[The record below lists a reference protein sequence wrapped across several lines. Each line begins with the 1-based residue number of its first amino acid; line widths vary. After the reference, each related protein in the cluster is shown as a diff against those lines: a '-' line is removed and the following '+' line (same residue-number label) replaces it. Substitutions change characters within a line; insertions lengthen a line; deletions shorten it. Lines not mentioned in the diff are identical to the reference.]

1 METKNLEVRY
11 CDSFD
16 EIMQKAEK
24 LHREYYIQKDY
35 FYMEKQLENIVQLLY
50 NGRKQIKG
58 SDTHNI
64 TTKSKS
70 IL

>member
-1 METKNLEVRY
+1 MKMRLVELQWKRQKSMVRQ
-11 CDSFD
+11 FD
-16 EIMQKAEK
+16 LLIE
-24 LHREYYIQKDY
+24 LDFYI
-35 FYMEKQLENIVQLLY
+35 EKQLENIVQLLY